1 MWSIVAAYGVWRIC
15 YLGKSG
21 VVKVYIGI
29 VYMVLIGG
37 LIYSFLSI
45 WTKTQGLR
53 GATII
58 DGRRVITLDGTAYL
72 QETNRADYKAIKWIN
87 YFLPNDGVIVEA
99 IGGSYSEYSRISTH
113 TGMAT
118 MLGWPGHELQW
129 RGSYD
134 ESAGRE
140 SAVDTLYS
148 TKDWSVASDI
158 MSRYTV
164 KYVYIGYLERR
175 DYPEYGLSK
184 FENNMKKIYSNEIVD
199 IYERY

>member
-99 IGGSYSEYSRISTH
+99 IGGSYSEYSRISTN

-140 SAVDTLYS
+140 STVDTLYS
-148 TKDWSVASDI
+148 TS
-158 MSRYTV
+158 
-164 KYVYIGYLERR
+164 E
-175 DYPEYGLSK
+175 
-184 FENNMKKIYSNEIVD
+184 
-199 IYERY
+199 